1 MRQRDEETLDP
12 IWGLPKSRGTYWG
25 DRYNKDY
32 SILGVLLGSS
42 MHKEWQVDFV
52 WRVGARGIEV
62 ELRTGVAIDPPR
74 EDFSADLQRVP
85 VLRSRRPLYT
95 VPLK

>member
-1 MRQRDEETLDP
+1 MKQRDEETLDP
-12 IWGLPKSRGTYWG
+12 IWRFPKSRGTVWG

-32 SILGVLLGSS
+32 SILGVLLGYS

-52 WRVGARGIEV
+52 WRVGARGSEV
-62 ELRTGVAIDPPR
+62 ELRTGVAIAPPS

-85 VLRSRRPLYT
+85 SLRAA
-95 VPLK
+95 V